1 MQLQTF
7 LILYVVSVPLF
18 ILGDLLWLGF
28 IAKGFYRAQIGHLM
42 GDVVWVAALLFY
54 GIFILGLTFFASY
67 PAATRGTLVT
77 ALVLGG
83 LFGFFTY
90 ATYDLTN
97 LATLRSW
104 PWKLTVVDILWG
116 TFLGAF
122 VAGGAFAIRNL
133 FI

>member
-7 LILYVVSVPLF
+7 FLLYVLSVPVFL
-18 ILGDLLWLGF
+18 ICDALWLGF
-28 IAKGFYRAQIGHLM
+28 IAKGFYRAQVGHLM
-42 GDVVWVAALLFY
+42 GEVVWIAALLFY
-54 GIFILGLTFFASY
+54 SLFLLGLTFFASY
-67 PAATRGTLVT
+67 PAATKGTVAT

-104 PWKLTVVDILWG
+104 PWKLALVDILWG
-116 TFLGAF
+116 TVLSAV
-122 VAGGAFAIRNL
+122 VAGSAVGIRNFFL
-133 FI
+133 